1 MGGTMMKEKT
11 DELEQLFLEDS
22 HCEMKHK
29 DSVCAADVTHVVV
42 DCRRTF
48 LMCVTGYQLVMKML
62 EHGGICRHCQKMN
75 SSCWKVT
82 KL

>member
-1 MGGTMMKEKT
+1 MVDDKVE
-11 DELEQLFLEDS
+11 ELEKLFLEDS
-22 HCEMKHK
+22 RCEMKHK
-29 DSVCAADVTHVVV
+29 DSVCTAEVTHVAV

-48 LMCVTGYQLVMKML
+48 LMCKTGYALVTRML